1 MHTGVNEFL
10 EEQAKGLAELVK
22 NIRKA
27 RVKAARQAALDSAAR
42 IKSLNVRVRNL
53 ARSGVR
59 LSSISQTAAE
69 NLIELQSEIVTTAL
83 SDAAQQLQRAAVTHS
98 VSDLARGQADV
109 LRAARERIVDDIARV
124 VVILKDAAG
133 DARQVTKPAKVTK
146 GAKARKRAKAP
157 AAPVRTK
164 PVRRKAKAKAATK
177 AKVPAKR
184 KAGKSRRRG

>member
-27 RVKAARQAALDSAAR
+27 RVKAARQAALDSAVR
-42 IKSLNVRVRNL
+42 IKSLNVRVRDL

-69 NLIELQSEIVTTAL
+69 SLIELQSDIVTTAL
-83 SDAAQQLQRAAVTHS
+83 SDAAQQLQRAASTHS
-98 VSDLARGQADV
+98 VSELARGQSEV
-109 LRAARERIVDDIARV
+109 LRAARQRIVEDISRV

-133 DARQVTKPAKVTK
+133 DARKATRSAKIPAPAAPKKKPARRK
-146 GAKARKRAKAP
+146 AKAVTRAKAP
-157 AAPVRTK
+157 A
-164 PVRRKAKAKAATK
+164 
-177 AKVPAKR
+177 KR
-184 KAGKSRRRG
+184 KATKSRRRN